1 MRNIKDEIV
10 VTFSSLF
17 MIPAFVL
24 RGFACCVTHLYVQTM
39 WSNCLNNDFDLMNL
53 ITLKQKNNNQTNQE
67 NKAKIVVQTNA
78 E

>member
-1 MRNIKDEIV
+1 MASPV
-10 VTFSSLF
+10 VSLTCTF
-17 MIPAFVL
+17 
-24 RGFACCVTHLYVQTM
+24 GTM

-67 NKAKIVVQTNA
+67 NKAKIVVQINA